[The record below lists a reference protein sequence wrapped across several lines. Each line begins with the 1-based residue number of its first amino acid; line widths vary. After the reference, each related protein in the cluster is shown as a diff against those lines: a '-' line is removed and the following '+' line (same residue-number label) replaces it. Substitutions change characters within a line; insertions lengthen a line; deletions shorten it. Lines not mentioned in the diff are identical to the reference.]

1 MSKQQSAA
9 PARALSQ
16 DRSGTGRLAAGTAL
30 DPAEVGKFEAIAE
43 HVWDPAGPMRPLHRL
58 NPLRVGYI
66 RDQAHAVLGT
76 PGGGAL
82 RPLAGVRLAD
92 IGCGAGLLAEPM
104 ARLGATV
111 TGIDPSPRSI
121 GAARAHAA
129 LGELDI
135 DYRAATVESV
145 AEGGEVFD
153 LVLAMEVIEHSS
165 DPDLFICQLA
175 DITRPGGLLVM
186 STLSRT
192 LKSLLLGVV
201 AAEQLLR
208 WLPKGTHDWRRFMP
222 PSMLA
227 RLLRRRGFRVVDTTG
242 VVYRASHGDF
252 VQSRDRD
259 VNYML
264 SAVRD

>member
-9 PARALSQ
+9 AATTAQPRV
-16 DRSGTGRLAAGTAL
+16 TAAGGGEAL
-30 DPAEVGKFEAIAE
+30 DPAEVGKFEAIADE
-43 HVWDPAGPMRPLHRL
+43 VWDPAGPMRPLHRL
-58 NPLRVGYI
+58 NPVRIGYI

-76 PGGGAL
+76 PEGRAL
-82 RPLAGVRLAD
+82 RTLAGVRLAD

-104 ARLGATV
+104 ARLGARV

-129 LGELDI
+129 QADLAI
-135 DYRAATVESV
+135 DYRAATVETL
-145 AEGGEVFD
+145 ADAGEAFD
-153 LVLAMEVIEHSS
+153 LVLAMEVIEHTA

-192 LKSLLLGVV
+192 LKAFFLGVV
-201 AAEQLLR
+201 AAERLLG
-208 WLPKGTHDWRRFMP
+208 WLPAGTHDWRRFLP

-242 VVYRASHGDF
+242 VVYRPAQGDF
-252 VQSRDRD
+252 AISRDRD